1 MPFSFNPIH
10 YILLGAILLLLGVS
24 GYAWVTKERLDVCDA
39 KYRAFVAENDAAA
52 NAQKA
57 RNLEEIAKRDSVTKD
72 LTEQNDKL
80 QSDLDSKYAAYRMRD
95 TKAGSSAMPTL
106 SSTSERVASTEESRL
121 AGTLERLETGILELS
136 KSRDE
141 AINQSNLCA
150 DWLAEQLKVVDT
162 HVN

>member
-1 MPFSFNPIH
+1 
-10 YILLGAILLLLGVS
+10 
-24 GYAWVTKERLDVCDA
+24 
-39 KYRAFVAENDAAA
+39 
-52 NAQKA
+52 
-57 RNLEEIAKRDSVTKD
+57 

-80 QSDLDSKYAAYRMRD
+80 QTDLDRKYAAYRMRD

-136 KSRDE
+136 QSRDE

-162 HVN
+162 RAN